1 MPRSFLVKT
10 VSKKIV
16 NGSNA
21 FASKT
26 SATSDGSPISPST
39 PTLNNYC
46 DVKTE
51 ADSERECPR
60 PELQSVPATPKSFSP
75 SSASAFTAVT
85 PKNQEISR
93 QYGEF
98 GHFERCENPA
108 VPMMRDENLY
118 KNTESAAMSAGLSID
133 VQKWP
138 CEISTYTVP
147 SPPPNGFNKA
157 MIELLKDGKLSYTDV
172 YRAQFAHAEKQ
183 ILKAFTTEQLYWT
196 NNQISAFAD
205 DMDDID
211 DGMDFKD
218 DFESEKSLMSIT
230 GSFSCVKCKKVFST
244 PHGLEVHVRRSH
256 SGKRPYACEICNKTF
271 GHAVSLSQH
280 MAVHTQERS
289 FQCKQCGKRFKRS
302 STLSTHLLIHSD
314 TRPYPCQYCGKR
326 FHQKSDMKKHTY
338 IHTGEKPYKCLKC
351 GKAFSQSSNLITH
364 SRKHT
369 GYKPFSCQ
377 ICTKAFQ
384 RKVDL
389 RRHHETQHASTERQ

>member
-10 VSKKIV
+10 CGKKVTTCSNVSI
-16 NGSNA
+16 
-21 FASKT
+21 
-26 SATSDGSPISPST
+26 ATFTPNSSFTATPSPPISDDG
-39 PTLNNYC
+39 NENH
-46 DVKTE
+46 
-51 ADSERECPR
+51 
-60 PELQSVPATPKSFSP
+60 PEPKSPSPAFEPAIRVPKYFSP
-75 SSASAFTAVT
+75 SSVSAFTAVT
-85 PKNQEISR
+85 PRNKEFSR

-98 GHFERCENPA
+98 GHSENSENTA
-108 VPMMRDENLY
+108 VPSIRDENVY
-118 KNTESAAMSAGLSID
+118 SHDAETTRITCEMGLN
-133 VQKWP
+133 VGKEGQTWP
-138 CEISTYTVP
+138 CDISTYNVP
-147 SPPPNGFNKA
+147 SPPPNDFNKA
-157 MIELLKDGKLSYTDV
+157 MVELLRDGKLSYTDV

-183 ILKAFTTEQLYWT
+183 FLKSVAAAEQRYW
-196 NNQISAFAD
+196 SDSGLSPMSD
-205 DMDDID
+205 DME
-211 DGMDFKD
+211 GAFEFKED
-218 DFESEKSLMSIT
+218 YETEKKLLSIT

-280 MAVHTQERS
+280 RAVHTQERS
-289 FQCKQCGKRFKRS
+289 FQCKQCGKCFKRS

-338 IHTGEKPYKCLKC
+338 IHTGEKPYKCAKC

-369 GYKPFSCQ
+369 GFKPFSCQ
-377 ICTKAFQ
+377 ICNKAFQ

-389 RRHHETQHASTERQ
+389 RRHHETQHTSIERQ